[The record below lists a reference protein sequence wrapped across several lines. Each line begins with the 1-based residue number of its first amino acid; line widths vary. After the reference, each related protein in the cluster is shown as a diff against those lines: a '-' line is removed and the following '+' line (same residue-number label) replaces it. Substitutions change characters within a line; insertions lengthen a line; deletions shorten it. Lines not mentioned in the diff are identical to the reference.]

1 MIQENGALVEF
12 YRDAVQNNFKSAEA
26 GRPIFDEKDFVR
38 IQTPGDTRTV
48 IARVASDQDK
58 QRFPRAWDA
67 FSRGLEIAEQG
78 TPLEEWPQVTRS
90 QVKELKHVNI
100 TTVESLASVSDGNIQ
115 RLGPGYHQLRERAKQ
130 FLESADADAAATE
143 WAREREA
150 MQERIRLLEEANEA
164 LKAENAGKHAAS
176 SADAP
181 ANDPDGNPP
190 SPINPE
196 PNEKPKRGPGRPART
211 AE

>member
-1 MIQENGALVEF
+1 MISENGALVEF

-48 IARVASDQDK
+48 IQRVASDQDK
-58 QRFPRAWDA
+58 QRFPKAWDM
-67 FSRGLEIAEQG
+67 FSRGLEIAEEG
-78 TPLEEWPQVTRS
+78 TPLEEWQQVTRS

-100 TTVESLASVSDGNIQ
+100 TTVESLASVSDANIQ
-115 RLGPGYHQLRERAKQ
+115 RLGPGYQQLRERAKQ
-130 FLESADADAAATE
+130 FLESADANAAATE

-164 LKAENAGKHAAS
+164 LRAEKTTQPAS
-176 SADAP
+176 VDADDKQP
-181 ANDPDGNPP
+181 TNPD
-190 SPINPE
+190 E
-196 PNEKPKRGPGRPART
+196 ATKRAPGRPKKAV
-211 AE
+211 E

>member
-38 IQTPGDTRTV
+38 IQTPGDTRTI

-58 QRFPRAWDA
+58 RRFAKAWDA
-67 FSRGLEIAEQG
+67 FSRGLEVADQG
-78 TPLEEWPQVTRS
+78 SPLEEWQQATRS

-100 TTVESLASVSDGNIQ
+100 STVESLAQVSDSNIQ
-115 RLGPGYHQLRERAKQ
+115 RLGPGYLQLRERARQ
-130 FLESADADAAATE
+130 FLESADANAAATE

-150 MQERIRLLEEANEA
+150 MAERIRLLEEANEA
-164 LKAENAGKHAAS
+164 LRAAAQE
-176 SADAP
+176 SADA
-181 ANDPDGNPP
+181 DP
-190 SPINPE
+190 
-196 PNEKPKRGPGRPART
+196 KKRGPGRPPK

>member
-1 MIQENGALVEF
+1 MIQEKDALVEF

-58 QRFPRAWDA
+58 QRFPRAWDVY
-67 FSRGLEIAEQG
+67 SRGLEIAEQG

-90 QVKELKHVNI
+90 QVKELKYVNI
-100 TTVESLASVSDGNIQ
+100 TTVESLAQVSDGNIQ

-130 FLESADADAAATE
+130 FIESADADAKATE

-150 MQERIRLLEEANEA
+150 MTERIRMLEEENKA
-164 LKAENAGKHAAS
+164 LGAKD
-176 SADAP
+176 ADA
-181 ANDPDGNPP
+181 AGEQ
-190 SPINPE
+190 PE
-196 PNEKPKRGPGRPART
+196 KRAPGRPRKTSEPVEA
-211 AE
+211 